1 MNIFL
6 DVLISKP
13 LEVLQS
19 FFFNLE
25 SDGFFKFMARHRLD
39 LVDVEGAPRLVL
51 RRVLDQLVV
60 VEGAPRL
67 VLRGVLDLL
76 VVEGAPR
83 LARSPLV
90 FDMLVV

>member
-1 MNIFL
+1 M
-6 DVLISKP
+6 
-13 LEVLQS
+13 
-19 FFFNLE
+19 
-25 SDGFFKFMARHRLD
+25 FMARHRLD

-51 RRVLDQLVV
+51 RRVLDLV
-60 VEGAPRL
+60 
-67 VLRGVLDLL
+67 